1 MEKSKKINKNEYYLA
16 TLNQKVKL
24 KCLPAGYY
32 TSKPLSYNICDYCN
46 QKFKCLDKE
55 EGTMLICE
63 HAFHY
68 KCYVERN
75 NKFNYCLKFYKKGVV
90 FNVKSYI
97 KRLERDD
104 NINNSL
110 LDDEILDN
118 ENKEEEE
125 EEKIIEEKILVD
137 FKNAL
142 EFIKTW

>member
-1 MEKSKKINKNEYYLA
+1 MKKSKKINKNEYYLA

-24 KCLPAGYY
+24 KCLPAGYH
-32 TSKPLSYNICDYCN
+32 TSKPPSYNICDYCN

-55 EGTMLICE
+55 EGKMLICG

-68 KCYVERN
+68 KCYAKRN
-75 NKFNYCLKFYKKGVV
+75 NKCNYCLEFYKKGVV
-90 FNVKSYI
+90 FNVNSYI

-110 LDDEILDN
+110 LDNEILDN

-125 EEKIIEEKILVD
+125 EEIIEEKILVD